1 MKRMFFALLLAS
13 SVTACTN
20 PSTPAGHE
28 GYVYEQPRMF
38 GSGGFQGQLT
48 GPSNYGFSFFR
59 HQIINIDMRPTT
71 YREQFKILAKDDL
84 NVTVGVHAVLSL
96 EKNSVKKVVEKYGGQ
111 DSYVR
116 FVQKSFRTFVRS
128 AIQPYTSKEIKQQ
141 RDLIAKSIETKLT
154 TYLKDSPF
162 KVHGIVV
169 GNIDYPPV
177 VAEAVE
183 KKLAAEQLLAEKE
196 TQKAIAIKDAEIRIE
211 EAKGIAA
218 AQKIINET
226 LTANYLQHEAI
237 NAQLKMASSPNHTTV
252 YIPSG
257 TNGIPLVGAIKP

>member
-1 MKRMFFALLLAS
+1 MKKIIFALFTLVIVS
-13 SVTACTN
+13 ACSN
-20 PSTPAGHE
+20 PSTPAGNE
-28 GYVYEQPRMF
+28 GYVYESPRVF
-38 GSGGFQGQLT
+38 GNGGFQGEMT

-59 HQIINIDMRPTT
+59 NEVINIDMRPTT
-71 YREQFKILAKDDL
+71 NKELFKILAKDDL

-96 EKNSVKKVVEKYGGQ
+96 KKNSVKKVVEEYGGK
-111 DSYVR
+111 DSYRR

-141 RDLIAKSIETKLT
+141 RDLIASTIETKLKN
-154 TYLKDSPF
+154 YLKGSPF
-162 KVHGIVV
+162 IVHSIVV
-169 GNIDYPPV
+169 GNIDYPAIV
-177 VAEAVE
+177 VEAVE

-237 NAQLKMASSPNHTTV
+237 NAQLKMAVSPNHTTV

-257 TNGIPLVGAIKP
+257 KNGIPLVGTLNQ

>member
-1 MKRMFFALLLAS
+1 MKKIIFALLTLTTIS
-13 SVTACTN
+13 ACSN
-20 PSTPAGHE
+20 PSTPAGNE
-28 GYVYEQPRMF
+28 GYVYEKPRLF
-38 GSGGFQGQLT
+38 GSGGYQGQMT

-59 HQIINIDMRPTT
+59 NEVINIDMRPTT
-71 YREQFKILAKDDL
+71 NKELFKILAKDDL

-96 EKNSVKKVVEKYGGQ
+96 EKGSVKKVVEEYGGK
-111 DSYVR
+111 DSYKR

-141 RDLIAKSIETKLT
+141 RDLIGTTIETKLKN
-154 TYLKDSPF
+154 YLKSSPF
-162 KVHGIVV
+162 KVHSVVV
-169 GNIDYPPV
+169 GNIDYPPIV
-177 VAEAVE
+177 VEAVE
-183 KKLAAEQLLAEKE
+183 KKLAAEQLLIEKE
-196 TQKAIAIKDAEIRIE
+196 TQKAIAIKDAEIRVE

-237 NAQLKMASSPNHTTV
+237 NAQLKMAASPNHTTV

-257 TNGIPLVGAIKP
+257 KNGIPLIGTLN